1 MIKRERYLNEII
13 DRKNNGLVKII
24 TGIRRCGKSYILNKL
39 FYNYL
44 IENNVKKENIIR
56 FAFDFDEDL
65 DKLDKYFPN
74 ESTKIYES
82 KKKSYVVNSKKF
94 RAYINDV
101 TNENDYF
108 YLLLDE
114 VQLLDNFVGTLNG
127 FLRHENYDVYVTG
140 SSSKMLSTDIV
151 TEFRGRGDQIKIF
164 PLSFKEFYDYIG
176 LSFEEAYK
184 QYSTFGGMPLVLS
197 YQKPEQ
203 KINYLKGLF
212 DEIYLKD
219 IYERNNISNKDSFEA
234 LINILASSIGSYT
247 NASKLENS
255 FKSKLKILYDHN
267 TISKH
272 IGYMKDSFLLNEA
285 IRYDVK
291 GKKYLKSIYKYYFT
305 DLGLRN
311 ARLNFRQQEPTHI
324 MENIIFNELISRGY
338 GVDIGVVDTFEL
350 NANGNSVKK
359 QLEVDFIVNSGYDQ
373 VYIQSAYELADNAKL
388 LQESNSLRKIKN
400 SFRKIIIV
408 KEDIIPWKTDD
419 GIDVIGLKDFLL
431 DNVKIF

>member
-82 KKKSYVVNSKKF
+82 RKKSYVVNSKKF

-114 VQLLDNFVGTLNG
+114 VQLLENFVGTLNG
-127 FLRHENYDVYVTG
+127 LLRHENYDVYVTG
-140 SSSKMLSTDIV
+140 SNSKMLSTDIV

-164 PLSFKEFYDYIG
+164 PLSFKEFYDYVG
-176 LSFEEAYK
+176 LSFEESYK

-203 KINYLKGLF
+203 KINYLKNLF
-212 DEIYLKD
+212 DEIYFKD
-219 IYERNNISNKDSFEA
+219 IYERNNIANKDSFET

-255 FKSKLKILYDHN
+255 FKSELKIVYDHN

-311 ARLNFRQQEPTHI
+311 ARLNFRQQ
-324 MENIIFNELISRGY
+324 
-338 GVDIGVVDTFEL
+338 
-350 NANGNSVKK
+350 
-359 QLEVDFIVNSGYDQ
+359 
-373 VYIQSAYELADNAKL
+373 
-388 LQESNSLRKIKN
+388 
-400 SFRKIIIV
+400 
-408 KEDIIPWKTDD
+408 
-419 GIDVIGLKDFLL
+419 
-431 DNVKIF
+431 